1 MALVKFIAAP
11 KSQTSGGLWGTLHYC
26 CREEKTVCEGR
37 HLVTG
42 VNCVAETA
50 YQEFMNTKRLYGKN
64 DGRMFYHMIQS
75 FKPGENLTPQTAHE
89 IALKL
94 AEQFPGYEILVATHT
109 DRGHI
114 HSHFVINS
122 VSADTGNKYH
132 SNLESL
138 QQLRDAS
145 DQLCLAYGLSV
156 IQPKQRKTPGMSARE
171 YRSADKGQ
179 SWKLQM
185 AITIEDAMTMAR
197 SRGHFLYL
205 MELEGY
211 QVRWSDERK
220 YITYTDPQGHKCRD
234 IRLHEEKYLK
244 ENMEREFRIRSEIL
258 GRYESQTACFDAAG
272 GEGASLRRRDRTQ
285 LDSDD
290 RLPESP
296 DRDTGGDGKYVDD
309 PDDQS
314 RSGGL
319 FEPAAGDSYGTQQ
332 GNRQGDGAVP
342 GANNDCGGGS
352 GSADG
357 TGGDR
362 DGVTGWEDQRAVF
375 EASLGSHAA
384 AETLYEETVLDFSDP
399 QFAFAD
405 LGMDAAYLAAN
416 LSGVMEEDRPVE
428 DCTTKQYQPER
439 KKSHGHTMG
448 GM

>member
-1 MALVKFIAAP
+1 MALVKFIAAT
-11 KSQTSGGLWGTLHYC
+11 KSQTSGGLLGTLRYC
-26 CREEKTVCEGR
+26 CREEKTAYQGR

-50 YQEFMNTKRLYGKN
+50 YQEFMNTKRLYDKN
-64 DGRMFYHMIQS
+64 GGRMFYHMIQS

-94 AEQFPGYEILVATHT
+94 AEQFPGFEILVATHT
-109 DRGHI
+109 DREHI
-114 HSHFVINS
+114 HSHFIINS
-122 VSADTGNKYH
+122 VSADTGKKYH

-138 QQLRDAS
+138 QQLRAAS

-211 QVRWSDERK
+211 QVRWSDDRK
-220 YITYTDPQGHKCRD
+220 YITYTDPRGNKCRD
-234 IRLHEEKYLK
+234 IRLHEEKYRK
-244 ENMEREFRIRSEIL
+244 ENMEREFRIRNEIL
-258 GRYESQTACFDAAG
+258 GRYEDQAAQFDAAG

-285 LDSDD
+285 LGSDD
-290 RLPESP
+290 CLPESP
-296 DRDTGGDGKYVDD
+296 NRDTDGDAKYADNL
-309 PDDQS
+309 DDQS
-314 RSGGL
+314 RSGRL
-319 FEPAAGDSYGTQQ
+319 YEPAAGHSYGTQQ
-332 GNRQGDGAVP
+332 RNFQGDGAVP
-342 GANNDCGGGS
+342 GANNGCGGGS
-352 GSADG
+352 NSADG
-357 TGGDR
+357 PGGDR

-375 EASLGSHAA
+375 EAALGSYTA
-384 AETLYEETVLDFSDP
+384 AETLYQEAVMDLADP
-399 QFAFAD
+399 QFASAAY
-405 LGMDAAYLAAN
+405 GMDAAYLAAN
-416 LSGVMEEDRPVE
+416 LSGLIEDGRPIE
-428 DCTTKQYQPER
+428 DCTTKHYQPER
-439 KKSHGHTMG
+439 KNHHGHTMG